1 MSKELEAL
9 QILYDKYATDDEFLE
24 DDKLFSTIE
33 RGLTVLDM
41 FKNALALKVVPSCPV
56 IATTHNADGSVEV
69 DYRAAYEFVATKNLD
84 TEQKKE
90 LTKWVIDNIDEDMI
104 RTWLDKKHMNN

>member
-33 RGLTVLDM
+33 RGLAVLDM
-41 FKNALALKVVPSCPV
+41 FRNALILKVTPSYPD
-56 IATTHNADGSVEV
+56 IATTHNIDGSVEAE
-69 DYRAAYEFVATKNLD
+69 YKATYNTINKNLD
-84 TEQKKE
+84 ADLKKE
-90 LTKWVIDNIDEDMI
+90 LTKWVIDNIDEGMI

>member
-9 QILYDKYATDDEFLE
+9 QILYDKYVTDDEFLE

-41 FKNALALKVVPSCPV
+41 FRNALILKVMPSYSA
-56 IATTHNADGSVEV
+56 IATTHNVDGSVEV
-69 DYRAAYEFVATKNLD
+69 NYRAAYEFVANKNLED
-84 TEQKKE
+84 EQKKE

>member
-1 MSKELEAL
+1 MQWKFKGGEELVIESNELNLLWL
-9 QILYDKYATDDEFLE
+9 QDGEDGTPGTPGKDGQVLYTWMKY
-24 DDKLFSTIE
+24 S
-33 RGLTVLDM
+33 
-41 FKNALALKVVPSCPV
+41 
-56 IATTHNADGSVEV
+56 HNADGSVEV